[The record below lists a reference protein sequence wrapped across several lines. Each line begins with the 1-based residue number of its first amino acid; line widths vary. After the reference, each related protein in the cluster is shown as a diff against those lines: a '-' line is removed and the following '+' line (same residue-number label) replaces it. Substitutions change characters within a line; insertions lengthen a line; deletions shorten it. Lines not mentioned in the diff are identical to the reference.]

1 VAEVSGLRRDPLPAR
16 TRTVL
21 ERLRLCSHH
30 LPLAATQYVDL
41 LLDEDSWE
49 EIFARV
55 TSTDPLG
62 FKDSKRYVDRIK
74 AARKQTG
81 RESAVITGR
90 GRLQGLPVNLAVLDF
105 EFMGGSLGS
114 AMGEKIA
121 RLLLDALQERRAAI
135 VISRS
140 GGARMQESLL
150 SLMQMAKTAAVL
162 AHLREAGIPFISLC
176 VHPTYGG
183 VTASF
188 AMLGDLNLAEPGA
201 MIGFAGPR
209 VIKQT
214 IGGDLPAG
222 FQSAEFLLEHGQIDQ
237 VVQRQ
242 HLKQTLAVV
251 LRLVLRRDRHL
262 GADSGA
268 EVGHVPAAPRR
279 TAGRIVPRR
288 ARHRGRPG
296 AAVHRP
302 GRGHALALRLNRQ
315 GIRPGLARIE
325 GLLADLGHPER
336 AAHAGD
342 RRHQRQGLD
351 HAHPGPPA
359 AQGRAEG
366 GRLHQPPPAAR
377 LRAAD

>member
-1 VAEVSGLRRDPLPAR
+1 MTLGAPPVGAAASGAVRTATAGSNRGAIALSWLNRAARGIRALTQKKEVPDNLWQKCPGCGEILYRRE
-16 TRTVL
+16 L
-21 ERLRLCSHH
+21 ERTWNVCGSCGYH
-30 LPLAATQYVDL
+30 LPLRAHQYVDL
-41 LLDEDSWE
+41 LLDDETWE
-49 EIFARV
+49 EINAGL
-55 TSTDPLG
+55 TSADPLG
-62 FKDSKRYVDRIK
+62 FKDSKRYVDRLK

-121 RLLLDALQERRAAI
+121 RLLLDALAERRAAI
-135 VISRS
+135 IVSRS

-162 AHLREAGIPFISLC
+162 ANLRAEGIPFISLC

-222 FQSAEFLLEHGQIDQ
+222 FQSAEFLLEHGQLDQ
-237 VVQRQ
+237 VVERRL
-242 HLKQTLAVV
+242 LKQTLA
-251 LRLVLRRDRHL
+251 
-262 GADSGA
+262 
-268 EVGHVPAAPRR
+268 
-279 TAGRIVPRR
+279 
-288 ARHRGRPG
+288 
-296 AAVHRP
+296 
-302 GRGHALALRLNRQ
+302 LAL
-315 GIRPGLARIE
+315 GWMCE
-325 GLLADLGHPER
+325 GSDVSAPTPV
-336 AAHAGD
+336 
-342 RRHQRQGLD
+342 RR
-351 HAHPGPPA
+351 
-359 AQGRAEG
+359 
-366 GRLHQPPPAAR
+366 
-377 LRAAD
+377 